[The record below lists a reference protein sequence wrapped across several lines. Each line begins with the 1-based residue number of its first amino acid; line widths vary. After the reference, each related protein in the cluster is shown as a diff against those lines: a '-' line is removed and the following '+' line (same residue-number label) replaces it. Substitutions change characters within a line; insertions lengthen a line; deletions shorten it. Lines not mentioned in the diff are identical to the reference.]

1 MRTYILILPL
11 LVLLYACHPSQ
22 SDDPTIDGILVGYDS
37 IYTTADIQWHGQY
50 YPLLD
55 RQVFSIDLFG
65 QGLSLDSA
73 NYIVGTGYN
82 LYLSDV
88 FLPLTDTSLQAGVYH
103 MVTTS
108 EAYTF
113 LPYKNFDGNV
123 TGSYLL
129 EIQNNNI
136 NRIIGFTSGE
146 MRVTYLSEKDIRL
159 DMMLYT
165 ADSIRYRAIYQG
177 PAFAND

>member
-11 LVLLYACHPSQ
+11 LVLLYACHPSS
-22 SDDPTIDGILVGYDS
+22 SDDPTINDALIGYDS
-37 IYTTADIQWHGQY
+37 IYPTADIQWHGKY

-55 RQVFSIDLFG
+55 RHVVSIDLFG

-73 NYIVGTGYN
+73 NHIVGTGYN

-88 FLPLTDTSLQAGVYH
+88 FLPSTDTCLQAGVYH
-103 MVTTS
+103 MANTS

-113 LPYKNFDGNV
+113 LPYKDFEGNV

-129 EIQNNNI
+129 EIQNNKI

-146 MRVTYLSEKDIRL
+146 MHVTYLSEEDVRL

-165 ADSIRYRAIYQG
+165 ADSTHYRAIYQG
-177 PAFAND
+177 HAFAND